1 MKWWNRFWKQ
11 RKQND
16 RVKVQLIAGCIGLV
30 CFGYAL
36 YHGISLYRLLNT
48 PVEYIC
54 TTSDSG
60 GGLDAKLSQVQ
71 ELDYIDAVSRQELT
85 SVEITTQR
93 GTLTVPCLKVSEDYL
108 RDAYGLTENSAMKTF
123 YLNQTA
129 YESMLNM
136 VQASEEEI
144 VDVKV
149 GYVMGEEKG
158 TAKLISGSELLPNDS
173 PYIFCTGDPVCLRK
187 EGRQLRVRV
196 RQQDLDG
203 MQLRDLGQLGIQVE
217 NQNEIEEN
225 RLLQEQKLLEIKY
238 NLIIAI
244 LCMCF
249 VWCLKRFGR

>member
-16 RVKVQLIAGCIGLV
+16 RVKVQLIVGCIGLF

-48 PVEYIC
+48 PVEYVC
-54 TTSDSG
+54 TTADFD

-71 ELDYIDAVSRQELT
+71 ELDYIDAVSRQEVT

-108 RDAYGLTENSAMKTF
+108 RDAYGLSETSAMQTF

-129 YESMLNM
+129 YESLLKA
-136 VQASEEEI
+136 VQSPEEEI
-144 VDVKV
+144 KDVKV

-203 MQLRDLGQLGIQVE
+203 MQIKELGQLGIQVE
-217 NQNEIEEN
+217 NQKEIEEN
-225 RLLQEQKLLEIKY
+225 RLLQEQKLIEMKY
-238 NLIIAI
+238 NLFIAA

-249 VWCLKRFGR
+249 VWCLKKFGK